1 MGKDS
6 TALNISKYELSFTY
20 RKPEAWP
27 FPELM
32 ALTVDLYD
40 FLTFYRFDLNMST
53 AADEEKE
60 ASSALKLPRYNY
72 GIIMTCDFPDEN
84 KLVPDMI
91 GAVLVAQMVEHF

>member
-1 MGKDS
+1 
-6 TALNISKYELSFTY
+6 
-20 RKPEAWP
+20 
-27 FPELM
+27 M
-32 ALTVDLYD
+32 AATMDLHD
-40 FLTFYRFDLNMST
+40 FLTVCRFDLNMST

-91 GAVLVAQMVEHF
+91 VAEVVAQMVEHFKGSKVISHNLLFASSSMKS